1 MNYEKL
7 KEKLL
12 SKEVI
17 LYLVFGVLTTLVN
30 IIVFTLLY
38 RTLGVGTVA
47 SNVAAWVL
55 SVLFAYVTNRT
66 FVFESKAAGAKAVII
81 EAIGFFSGR
90 IMTGL
95 LDTVIMYVSVDILA
109 MDDLA
114 MKILSNVLVVIL
126 NYVISKFIVFRGKQ
140 NVEEA
145 DK

>member
-95 LDTVIMYVSVDILA
+95 LDTVIIYVSVDILA
-109 MDDLA
+109 MDDLV

>member
-95 LDTVIMYVSVDILA
+95 LDTVIIYVSVDILA
-109 MDDLA
+109 MDDLV

-126 NYVISKFIVFRGKQ
+126 NYVISKFIVFRRKQ
-140 NVEEA
+140 NAQEA

>member
-12 SKEVI
+12 SKEVL

-109 MDDLA
+109 MDDLV

-126 NYVISKFIVFRGKQ
+126 NYVISKFIVFRRKQ
-140 NVEEA
+140 NAQEA